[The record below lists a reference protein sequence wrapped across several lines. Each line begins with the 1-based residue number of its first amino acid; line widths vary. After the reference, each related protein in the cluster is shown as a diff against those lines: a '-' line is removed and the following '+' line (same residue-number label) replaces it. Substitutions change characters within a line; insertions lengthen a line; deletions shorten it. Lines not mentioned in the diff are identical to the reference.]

1 MAGIINGMDAL
12 CRSGKD
18 MVPAE
23 RGYSEREERLLQQFA
38 ERLQLR
44 FDSVLRSWNLI
55 RSQCPS
61 SGIISNDKVS
71 TRSLWL
77 ASRTPPNRHACML
90 DPYALACPQPWRH

>member
-1 MAGIINGMDAL
+1 MAGIINGNGNP

-18 MVPAE
+18 MAE
-23 RGYSEREERLLQQFA
+23 RGFSEREERLLQQFA

-90 DPYALACPQPWRH
+90 VPYALACPQPWRH